1 MDRIDRTPDPAP
13 VPPEDRAT
21 AADDGRLIVG
31 PVPATDP
38 LVVDLAWLSRRID
51 RPDAALRGTE
61 PAGEHV
67 DNPHLP
73 PVGEAPRP
81 AAVLMALATAAD
93 GELSI
98 IFTERSAHLKKHA
111 GQIALPGGKLESGE
125 NPVDAA
131 LREAEEEIALPP
143 AAVEVLGTTV
153 PYLTRTG
160 FLVVPVLGFLRA
172 PVTLRPH
179 PGEVA
184 AVFTAPFRRV
194 MTLQNHR
201 EVTFEA
207 GGATRTVH
215 EVMVGER
222 RIWGVT
228 AGILRLV
235 HEKLYA
241 P

>member
-1 MDRIDRTPDPAP
+1 MDRIEPGAAAAPA
-13 VPPEDRAT
+13 DRAV
-21 AADDGRLIVG
+21 AADDESLVVG
-31 PVPATDP
+31 PVPRDDP
-38 LVVDLAWLSRRID
+38 LIVDLAWLSRRID
-51 RPDAALRGTE
+51 RPEAALDTRA

-73 PVGEAPRP
+73 PAGGRP
-81 AAVLMALATAAD
+81 HLAAVLIALATAAD
-93 GELSI
+93 GTLSI
-98 IFTERSAHLKKHA
+98 ILTERSAHLKKHA
-111 GQIALPGGKLESGE
+111 GQIALPGGKLEAGE
-125 NPVDAA
+125 TPVAAA

-143 AAVEVLGTTV
+143 RTVEVLGTTV

-172 PVTLRPH
+172 GATLHPN

-184 AVFTAPFRRV
+184 AVFTAPFRHV

-201 EVTFEA
+201 EITFQS

-222 RIWGVT
+222 RVWGVT